1 MTKLVK
7 VACLLAMVAALA
19 VAGLPE
25 AVQAKTYT
33 LRIQCIYPETSYVPQ
48 MIKQFVAKAEKY
60 TKGQVEIKL
69 FWPGQLVSAKKGYD
83 AVSKGMVEGLVS
95 ALIYYGGTLK
105 EGKVEWLPF
114 TWRDPKEAY
123 DLYVNGGF
131 LELMR
136 KANQKQ
142 NVQYLFPVMA
152 GTMGCMTNFPVNS
165 LADFKGQKMR
175 APGLDGPIVKLL
187 GASPVS
193 LSAKEIYMSLQRGT
207 VDGVVYPYYTL
218 STYKLYEVIKYA
230 ILPGFHTPA
239 MTGLYLNLDFWK
251 SLPPELQAALNK
263 AGLETFHASSLKSP
277 QWDQAALK
285 AAEGKGVKVLQ
296 LSQADV
302 LKLRKMCMP
311 LWDKVGSATPLSKQL
326 VELLKSYLQKKGAL

>member
-1 MTKLVK
+1 MTKLGK
-7 VACLLAMVAALA
+7 VFCLLAVVLAFTVAASPGFA
-19 VAGLPE
+19 QG
-25 AVQAKTYT
+25 KKYT

-48 MIKQFVAKAEKY
+48 MIKEFVAKAQEY
-60 TKGQVEIKL
+60 TKGQVDIKL
-69 FWPGQLVSAKKGYD
+69 FWPGQLVSASKGYD
-83 AVSKGMVEGLVS
+83 AVGKGVVEGLVS
-95 ALIYYGGTLK
+95 ALIYYGGIVK

-123 DLYVNGGF
+123 DLYVNAGF
-131 LELMR
+131 LDLLR
-136 KANQKQ
+136 KANQEH

-152 GTMGCMTNFPVNS
+152 GTMGCMTNFPVQK
-165 LADFKGQKMR
+165 LGDFKGQKMR

-187 GASPVS
+187 GGAPVS

-207 VDGVVYPYYTL
+207 VDGVVYPFYTL
-218 STYKLYEVIKYA
+218 STYNLYEVVKYV

-251 SLPPELQAALNK
+251 SLPPDLQKALNK
-263 AGLETFHASSLKSP
+263 AGLETFYASSLKSP
-277 QWDQAALK
+277 QWDEAGMK
-285 AAEGKGVKVLQ
+285 VGEKKGVKVMT
-296 LSQADV
+296 LSPADT

-326 VELLKSYLQKKGAL
+326 VDLLKVYLQKKGAL

>member
-1 MTKLVK
+1 MIKWAK
-7 VACLLAMVAALA
+7 VLCLLALVAALA

-25 AVQAKTYT
+25 AAKAKTYT

-114 TWRDPKEAY
+114 TWRNPEEAY

-131 LELMR
+131 LDLMR
-136 KANQKQ
+136 KATQKQ

-152 GTMGCMTNFPVNS
+152 GTMGCMTNFPVNN
-165 LADFKGQKMR
+165 LGDFKGKKMR

-251 SLPPELQAALNK
+251 SLTPELQAALNK
-263 AGLETFHASSLKSP
+263 AGIETFYASSLKSP
-277 QWDQAALK
+277 EWDQSALK
-285 AAEGKGVKVLQ
+285 AAEGKGVKVME

-302 LKLRKMCMP
+302 AKVRKMCMP
-311 LWDKVGSATPLSKQL
+311 LWDKVGGATPMSKEL
-326 VELLKSYLQKKGAL
+326 VDLLKSYLQKKGAL

>member
-1 MTKLVK
+1 MSKLVK
-7 VACLLAMVAALA
+7 VICLLAVVVAF
-19 VAGLPE
+19 VATASPGFAE
-25 AVQAKTYT
+25 GKKYT

-48 MIKQFVAKAEKY
+48 MVKQFVAKAQEY
-60 TKGQVEIKL
+60 TKGEVDIKL

-83 AVSKGMVEGLVS
+83 AVGKGVVEGLVS

-131 LELMR
+131 LDLMR
-136 KANQKQ
+136 KANQQ
-142 NVQYLFPVMA
+142 HNVQYLFPIMA
-152 GTMGCMTNFPVNS
+152 GTMGCMTNFPVNN
-165 LADFKGQKMR
+165 LGDFKGKKMR

-193 LSAKEIYMSLQRGT
+193 ITAKEIYMSLQRGT
-207 VDGVVYPYYTL
+207 VDGVIYPFYTL

-230 ILPGFHTPA
+230 VLPGFHTPA

-251 SLPPELQAALNK
+251 SLPPELQKALNK
-263 AGLETFHASSLKSP
+263 AGMETFHASSLDSP
-277 QWDQAALK
+277 KWDQSAMK
-285 AAEGKGVKVLQ
+285 VAEEKGVKVMT
-296 LSQADV
+296 LSQADA
-302 LKLRKMCMP
+302 LKIRKMCMP
-311 LWDKVGSATPLSKQL
+311 LWDKVGSATPLSKEL
-326 VELLKSYLQKKGAL
+326 VELLKGYLKKKGAL